1 MGYEGGALAGLITSL
16 TILVLALVVGRL
28 LAADVTPAARGGI
41 LWTAI
46 ALCGVALAGG
56 LIVGGAEGSD
66 LSRVLGT
73 AAVVLGALTLVGGVL
88 LTDRALRDRQPD
100 EPEP

>member
-1 MGYEGGALAGLITSL
+1 MAGLITSL
-16 TILVLALVVGRL
+16 TILVLALAAGHL
-28 LAADVTPAARGGI
+28 LAAGVAPAARGGV

-56 LIVGGAEGSD
+56 LIVGGAGGSG
-66 LSRVLGT
+66 LGRVLGT

-88 LTDRALRDRQPD
+88 LTDRALGNRPPE
-100 EPEP
+100 EPGP

>member
-1 MGYEGGALAGLITSL
+1 MAGLITSL
-16 TILVLALVVGRL
+16 TILVLALAAGHL
-28 LAADVTPAARGGI
+28 LASDVPPAARGGV

-46 ALCGVALAGG
+46 ALCGIALAGG
-56 LIVGGAEGSD
+56 LVVGGAEGSN

-88 LTDRALRDRQPD
+88 LTDRALRDRAPD
-100 EPEP
+100 EPGP